1 MHCYYLFVCLT
12 GSSLIWVPVGKVVVL
27 WEVGVVVAGYLGGRF
42 DDGFLSDKVDD
53 WSLIFV
59 FEDR

>member
-1 MHCYYLFVCLT
+1 MLE
-12 GSSLIWVPVGKVVVL
+12 GKSSSLIWVPVGKVVVL
-27 WEVGVVVAGYLGGRF
+27 WEVGVVVSGYLGGRF